1 MDEEILKLIDHFGF
15 SRIPLEGTLYARTYT
30 SSVRNAD
37 GRSSGTAI
45 IGMYC
50 EDPKSA
56 STFHKVDAD
65 EMWHFYRGN
74 PFCLHLLHEDGRYEK
89 IVMGPDLLKG
99 QKVQFTVP
107 AGVWQA
113 GELMPGSRYALF
125 GCTVTPGFIPQGFEA
140 GLAEELITRFPQAT
154 DIIRRLAPSTG
165 DTRMPEDYK
174 GY

>member
-1 MDEEILKLIDHFGF
+1 MDDVIRELIDHFGF

-30 SSVRNAD
+30 SSMTGPE
-37 GRSSGTAI
+37 GRPLGTAI

-50 EDPKSA
+50 TDPNSA

-65 EMWHFYRGN
+65 EIWHFYKGD
-74 PFCLHLLHEDGRYEK
+74 PFCLHLLHRDGRYEK
-89 IVMGPDLLKG
+89 IVMGQDLLNG
-99 QKVQFTVP
+99 QKLQFTVP
-107 AGVWQA
+107 AGTWQA

-125 GCTVTPGFIPQGFEA
+125 GCTVTPGFVPQGFEA
-140 GLAEELITRFPQAT
+140 GLAEALIAQYPQAA

-165 DTRMPEDYK
+165 DTRMPEEYK